1 MHKNLIVLTLQPKY
15 EFTKID
21 YIIQSDPSAYNT
33 QDDISSCWLGEIKK
47 VTRK

>member
-1 MHKNLIVLTLQPKY
+1 MVQLILGMIRKMHKNLIVLTLQPKY

-33 QDDISSCWLGEIKK
+33 QADISSC
-47 VTRK
+47 